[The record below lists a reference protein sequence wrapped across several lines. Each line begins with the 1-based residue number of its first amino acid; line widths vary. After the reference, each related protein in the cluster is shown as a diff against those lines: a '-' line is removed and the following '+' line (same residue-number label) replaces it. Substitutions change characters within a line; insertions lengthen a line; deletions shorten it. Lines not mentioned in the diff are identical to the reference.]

1 MIFSLNLTKPLGRI
15 GYLANLIFFG
25 VVFSA
30 FAWGAHYLMTV
41 KLPEKGAHHEAEVA
55 AQTAYATSLTKAKKA
70 AAGKALSADE
80 TAKLKAEATE
90 VGNKKGEEAHHHAAE
105 TWAPFQI
112 FLLILVAIFFGGF
125 ASVATQRRM
134 NDAGLHGTLWL
145 TVGHVGTW
153 GLAAFLAFLPY
164 FVAAGTTQ
172 NWLTAT
178 SVAGVLILPLLL
190 LGAGKHDAHDAH
202 GH

>member
-1 MIFSLNLTKPLGRI
+1 MIFSLNLAKPLGRL
-15 GYLANLIFFG
+15 GYLANLIFFS

-41 KLPEKGAHHEAEVA
+41 KLPESGAHHEAEVA
-55 AQTAYATSLTKAKKA
+55 AQTAYATSLAKAKKA
-70 AAGKALSADE
+70 AAGKALSAEE

-90 VGNKKGEEAHHHAAE
+90 VGKKKVAEAHHHASA
-105 TWAPFQI
+105 TWAPFEI
-112 FLLILVAIFFGGF
+112 FLLILVAIFFGGY

-134 NDAGLHGTLWL
+134 NDAGLHGALWL

-153 GLAAFLAFLPY
+153 GIASFISFLPY
-164 FVAAGTTQ
+164 FMAAGTTLT
-172 NWLTAT
+172 WLTAT
-178 SVAGVLILPLLL
+178 SVAGVMILPLLFF
-190 LGAGKHDAHDAH
+190 GAGKGDSHDAH